1 MPMTGASGK
10 TLAGKRIS
18 ESLWGYAFIFPLV
31 ALLVV
36 FLIGP
41 IFYSFFVSFTK
52 WNGIAK
58 PAFNGLKNYR
68 RIFRDSAISLELLN
82 TIYFTF
88 ASVPI
93 KIFLSILLANSF
105 NKGVKGKGIFQV
117 AYFVPSI
124 TLPVAT
130 VLIFQ
135 ALFHSKYGIVN
146 EVLGFLRMP
155 QPRWLAQPNLVM
167 WVIIIMA
174 IWAGIGYNAIILLS
188 GLKGIP
194 KSYYEA
200 CDMDGV
206 SEVQKFFHITLPLLT
221 PQIFYVTTVSII
233 GSMKMF
239 DQIYLFSKDTPL
251 IEAGIRNMAYGIYQ
265 RGFMFFE
272 MGYAST
278 EAMVLFFLIMVITV
292 LQFVSQKWWVHYE

>member
-82 TIYFTF
+82 TVYFTF
-88 ASVPI
+88 ISVPI

>member
-1 MPMTGASGK
+1 MSMSSARGQSLTGR
-10 TLAGKRIS
+10 RIS

-31 ALLVV
+31 ALLFV

-41 IFYSFFVSFTK
+41 IFYSLFVSFTK
-52 WNGIAK
+52 WNGIAR
-58 PAFNGLKNYR
+58 PLFNGIKNYR
-68 RIFRDSAISLELLN
+68 RIFRDSAIGIELLN
-82 TIYFTF
+82 TVFFTLI
-88 ASVPI
+88 SVPI

-155 QPRWLAQPNLVM
+155 LPRWLAEPHLVM

-206 SEVQKFFHITLPLLT
+206 TEVQKFFRITLPLLT

-278 EAMVLFFLIMVITV
+278 EAMVLFFLIMATTV